1 MKKKKL
7 TLLIAAFLT
16 IAGSI
21 CLHEYLVHTN
31 KPGGI
36 IGLIVGSLL
45 LYPSVK
51 GWAELIEPTPRK
63 DEEKA

>member
-7 TLLIAAFLT
+7 TLFIAAFLT
-16 IAGSI
+16 LTGSI

-31 KPGGI
+31 QFSGI
-36 IGLIVGSLL
+36 AGLVIGCLL